1 MAETEK
7 QIDLSKMARKQ
18 WIMDIGKI
26 ILGTF
31 LLALGLSVFFEPYDV
46 VTGGVTGIG
55 IIIKEL
61 SVRLTGHEVPLY
73 LSNLI
78 INIPLLVIGLGLKGK
93 RFMGKTLAG
102 TLLLSVFLYL
112 TAQIRLTNE
121 DMILNALF
129 GGILCGAGVGLVL
142 SAAATTG
149 GTDLLA
155 TIVQHFYKRLSIA
168 WLLFFIDA
176 VIIVCGSFVFGLQ
189 KAMYAVIGVYLT
201 SKIADRVVEGFHYS
215 KAVYIISKDWEAIAG
230 HIMEKMERGVTSLQ
244 GKGMFSQQEQEVL
257 FCVISSK
264 ELVKMKHIIYEI
276 DPQAFVVVS
285 DAREV
290 LGEGFLPYNK

>member
-1 MAETEK
+1 MQNEK
-7 QIDLSKMARKQ
+7 TLDLDKMARKQ
-18 WIMDIGKI
+18 WVTDILKI

-31 LLALGLSVFFEPYDV
+31 LLALSLSIFFEPYDV

-61 SVRLTGHEVPLY
+61 SFRVSGYAVPLY

-78 INIPLLVIGLGLKGK
+78 INIPLVVIGLILKGK
-93 RFMGKTLAG
+93 KFMGKTLLG
-102 TLLLSVFLYL
+102 TLLLSLFLYV
-112 TAQIRLTNE
+112 TAQIRFPNE

-142 SAAATTG
+142 SASATTG

-176 VIIVCGSFVFGLQ
+176 VIILCGSFVFGLQ

-201 SKIADRVVEGFHYS
+201 SKIADQVVEGFHYS
-215 KAVYIISKDWEAIAG
+215 KAVYIISKKWDAIAEEV
-230 HIMEKMERGVTSLQ
+230 MEKMERGVTSLQ
-244 GKGMFSQQEQEVL
+244 GKGMFSGQEQQVL

-264 ELVKMKHIIYEI
+264 ELVKMKNIIYRI

-290 LGEGFLPYNK
+290 LGEGFLPYDK